1 MEDFLIYNTL
11 EHGKYP
17 DSFKDNY
24 HCHILCR
31 SGEMQFSAVGKSFI
45 AGPGDLVIWQM
56 TTTIDKVRYSEDFD
70 ADFLIISNPFLNLY
84 NPEQVWAT
92 KGYVYIKT
100 HPVFHLATGEWDVIE
115 ADFAQFRS
123 RIYADD
129 VLFHEDKIGRLFQL
143 LLMDMWSIYSREME
157 RMDVDETSARFFM
170 KFLLLVQQNCK
181 VQRELAWYADKL
193 CVTPKYLSAICQGI
207 TGKPGSYWIEYYTVH
222 EILLMLNNPDL
233 TLADIVDRMHFPAPP
248 MLTRYLKRAIGQTPS
263 EYRKGK
269 SDKNTGNIGHNYSN
283 VIR

>member
-1 MEDFLIYNTL
+1 MGMEDFLIYNTL
-11 EHGKYP
+11 EHGKFP

-31 SGEMQFSAVGKSFI
+31 SGEMQFSAVGKEFT

-56 TTTIDKVRYSEDFD
+56 TTAVDKFKYSEAFD
-70 ADFLIISNPFLNLY
+70 ADFIMISNPFLNLY

-100 HPVFHLATGEWDVIE
+100 HPVFHLEPDEWDVIE
-115 ADFAQFRS
+115 ADFAQFRR
-123 RIYADD
+123 RIYAND
-129 VLFHEDKIGRLFQL
+129 VLFHEDKVGRLFQL

-157 RMDVDETSARFFM
+157 KMDADETSARIFM
-170 KFLLLVQQNCK
+170 KFLLLIQHNCK
-181 VQRELAWYADKL
+181 EQRELAWYADNL

-233 TLADIVDRMHFPAPP
+233 TLSDIVDRMHFPAPP

-269 SDKNTGNIGHNYSN
+269 I
-283 VIR
+283 